1 MRLNSICRE
10 IADVIQEYTIN
21 GGYRPFGVSMLVAGY
36 DEEGPHLFQIDPYGS
51 VLSWKAT
58 ALG

>member
-51 VLSWKAT
+51 VLSW
-58 ALG
+58 